1 MKLRKSIILIVASCF
16 GLLLAFLLISTRL
29 LTYAKLNNLED
40 NHIEANLRR
49 GINAI
54 SAITANLN
62 LLASDW
68 AYWDDTYT
76 FLKDG
81 NQGYINSNLLVE
93 TFKAQQNHLVV
104 FFNREQELVWGKYL
118 PPKGEQLV
126 QLPKDLNQIFQAML
140 SDPQINRDGGGFSGL
155 AALPQGLYSIVGKAV
170 LTSNQQ
176 GPSTGWLIM
185 GKALNDEVIEELQAR
200 TELRLSLRPI
210 KSTARPDLPLA
221 AAAPGRINPA
231 SPIIEKIPTS
241 ISCTGEIDGILAQP
255 VAQLS
260 VFAPR
265 EFYNSGVAAAN
276 QLLIIILSTGALAAS
291 LELEVTETAMMKDFD
306 QAISSLKRF
315 RTMGISISLDD
326 FGTGYSSLKYLHNLP
341 IQTLKID
348 KIFIDRIG
356 SIEANTL
363 ELVKIIIALAGTMKV
378 EVVAEGVETSQQ
390 RAILQNIGCL
400 KAQGYLFAKPLPCHT
415 FQRLLG
421 EGKGKIILPVLPAA

>member
-1 MKLRKSIILIVASCF
+1 MVCSSHFC
-16 GLLLAFLLISTRL
+16 
-29 LTYAKLNNLED
+29 
-40 NHIEANLRR
+40 
-49 GINAI
+49 
-54 SAITANLN
+54 
-62 LLASDW
+62 
-68 AYWDDTYT
+68 
-76 FLKDG
+76 
-81 NQGYINSNLLVE
+81 
-93 TFKAQQNHLVV
+93 
-104 FFNREQELVWGKYL
+104 
-118 PPKGEQLV
+118 
-126 QLPKDLNQIFQAML
+126 L
-140 SDPQINRDGGGFSGL
+140 SQPDS
-155 AALPQGLYSIVGKAV
+155 
-170 LTSNQQ
+170 
-176 GPSTGWLIM
+176 
-185 GKALNDEVIEELQAR
+185 EELQAR

-221 AAAPGRINPA
+221 AAASGRINPA
-231 SPIIEKIPTS
+231 SPIIEKLPTS
-241 ISCTGEIDGILAQP
+241 ISCTGEIGGILTQP
-255 VAQLS
+255 VAQLT

-326 FGTGYSSLKYLHNLP
+326 FGTGYSSLNYLHNLP

-356 SIEANTL
+356 MIEANIL

-390 RAILQNIGCL
+390 RTILQNIGCL
-400 KAQGYLFAKPLPCHT
+400 KAQGFLFAKPLPCDT

-421 EGKGKIILPVLPAA
+421 EGKGKIILPGLPTA